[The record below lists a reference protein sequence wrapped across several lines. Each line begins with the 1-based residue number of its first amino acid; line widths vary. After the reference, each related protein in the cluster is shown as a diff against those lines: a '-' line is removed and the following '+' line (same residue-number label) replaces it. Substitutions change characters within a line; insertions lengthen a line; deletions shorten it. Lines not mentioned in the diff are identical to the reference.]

1 MRKTGAFTSL
11 GSPGLIVMASFLA
24 ILQLVRYARVRA
36 TFPTGMTIAGIP
48 IAGLEFEAAS
58 QRLVQVYMAPI
69 ELKYGDARIQVRP
82 ATLGF
87 ELQINNMLAAADKQ
101 RTNEPFWSGFWN
113 FLWNRPMTT
122 TAIPLQARFD
132 EKRIQ
137 DYLENEI
144 SIRYDIPATHP
155 CQFRVK
161 VVSMQA
167 KRVPPWIIPSP
178 FSESWTRC
186 LPIVTAQSIW
196 RWLRPDPKSPP
207 LKFWRSCSRIL
218 LTKPHSMAWLNS
230 ISKIF
235 RTDW

>member
-1 MRKTGAFTSL
+1 MRKTGAL
-11 GSPGLIVMASFLA
+11 LRWAALGLIVMASFLA

-144 SIRYDIPATHP
+144 SIRYDIPA
-155 CQFRVK
+155 
-161 VVSMQA
+161 
-167 KRVPPWIIPSP
+167 
-178 FSESWTRC
+178 
-186 LPIVTAQSIW
+186 
-196 RWLRPDPKSPP
+196 SPP
-207 LKFWRSCSRIL
+207 MPIPGESGFYAGKTGTAMDML
-218 LTKPHSMAWLNS
+218 LYK
-230 ISKIF
+230 K
-235 RTDW
+235 